1 MMAPDLNPCNDVTP
15 PRRSTRRRLVQS
27 TLFPHKPSEAPEA
40 NEKDDKEHE
49 YDDDYYITKKN
60 HKKRK
65 SKPAKTTPPK
75 KPSKS
80 KQNCSPK
87 KNGSI
92 NSVRESTLQQML
104 ADSVQADTYVPDLR
118 LEAKISAEENSRM
131 YAGREMHPLF
141 APRKV
146 NKRVQDVAESG
157 SNFYTAESGVER
169 ITCGP
174 IHVFE
179 NIQDDT
185 SFLDWREWTFLGKT
199 TYVNCGPESSN
210 SSVLEGSV
218 ESLNFDKL
226 NSPLYPV
233 GASVSQTALPSS
245 DQLSTQP
252 ENLQEIP
259 PSNSTLQANEQ
270 TDLEVDISATFSG
283 QVGVFRKSDAK
294 PLSRFLQESMRSY
307 YHSEGKAKD
316 CLWTHKYKPTKAI
329 EVCGNDEAVNILRD
343 WLHQWHEKRY
353 QSRKKS
359 SIGDKIDI
367 QDDDDDYICSRS
379 DYDSEDN
386 NEEDS
391 LQNVLLITGPIG
403 SGKSAAVYACA
414 EEQGFEILELNA
426 SDCRNGIAVKQY
438 FGDTLGSHGFKRL
451 SEHNTSSQNKTT
463 KLSPSLT
470 LPNGKTADKM
480 DDGVVE
486 LITVSDDEA
495 HSPCGTS
502 QKLLGKNN
510 VFACDKVQTLILVEE
525 IDILFPED
533 RGCIAAIQQIA
544 ETARGPIILT
554 SNSDN
559 HGLSDSFDRLH
570 VSFSLPSPKEL
581 LCHLYK
587 VCVTEGVNA
596 HPLLLEK
603 FIQSCDGDIRKTIMH
618 LQFWFQSERFRKD
631 GKAQTIY
638 GSLPFDLEVAHQ
650 ILPKIMPWDF
660 PSELSEKIEN
670 EIAKSISI
678 MEESSSLQGLV
689 KEELQIH
696 ERVNDLDEQF
706 GKTDYIEA
714 MKMEMIK
721 RNGSITDY
729 SEFEIQYNAISE
741 FSNCSGSPQASS
753 KQHGRR
759 KLVVMSSDSEDEGPN
774 NGHPFDKARKRQSL
788 EDNNESS
795 SKIKLS
801 ENYSRT
807 SFHKMVCSELEDS
820 EEEHFKFSETVDD
833 TCLSEICKSFDIS
846 CVPESTF
853 VPETVIE
860 NEIETMSEGVSSG
873 HLVGLPEVST
883 NEELIPTTFSGRK
896 RLKKMAQNSDL
907 LMNTEIPGS
916 FPKDVQYFLDE
927 KMETKIA
934 NVMDE
939 CSCVGFTLN
948 SNFVASIPSMETDIV
963 QKLWKELRDCR
974 MDLRQHANSEEP
986 GAIQLFKLADGLS
999 NLISEADLLHNHQ
1012 HTLCDIM
1019 ESPMFLSDEVTS
1031 SGYDEQMMMSTFAE
1045 HGFCFYAKQI
1055 ADMRLKL
1062 DHENKFDLTSEML
1075 ASTANVMALGKL
1087 SRQDLNKITNIYTEK
1102 QLEMNNPINHMQKS
1116 ENRTSLSNVI
1126 QSIVPARISLSL
1138 KDVPIN
1144 EYLSSLR
1151 RISRSEAS
1159 RISESVQMKRRG
1171 RVRGFQHYL
1180 SRCTMLSPED
1190 ISFVSESD
1198 LYRNN
1203 SSQCPAKVESNHA

>member
-1 MMAPDLNPCNDVTP
+1 MMAPDLSTCNEATP

-27 TLFPHKPSEAPEA
+27 TLFPHKPPPEA
-40 NEKDDKEHE
+40 NQKDDKEDEH
-49 YDDDYYITKKN
+49 DDDYCITEKN
-60 HKKRK
+60 RKKRK
-65 SKPAKTTPPK
+65 SKAAKTTPPK
-75 KPSKS
+75 KPPKS
-80 KQNCSPK
+80 KNCSPK
-87 KNGSI
+87 KNGPI
-92 NSVRESTLQQML
+92 NGVKELTLGQML
-104 ADSVQADTYVPDLR
+104 ADSVQADTHVPDLR

-157 SNFYTAESGVER
+157 SNFSTVERAVER

-185 SFLDWREWTFLGKT
+185 SLLDWGEWTFLGKT
-199 TYVNCGPESSN
+199 TYVNCSPESSN
-210 SSVLEGSV
+210 SFVLEGSV

-226 NSPLYPV
+226 NSPSDPT
-233 GASVSQTALPSS
+233 GASLSQTALPSS
-245 DQLSTQP
+245 DQPSIQP
-252 ENLQEIP
+252 ENLQEIS
-259 PSNSTLQANEQ
+259 PSNSTLQVNEQ
-270 TDLEVDISATFSG
+270 TDVEVDISATFSG
-283 QVGVFRKSDAK
+283 QDDIFGESHVK
-294 PLSRFLQESMRSY
+294 PSSRFLQESMKSY
-307 YHSEGKAKD
+307 YHSEGKTKD
-316 CLWTHKYKPTKAI
+316 CLWTYKYKPTKAI
-329 EVCGNDEAVNILRD
+329 EVCGNDEAVNFLRD
-343 WLHQWHEKRY
+343 WLHQWHERRY
-353 QSRKKS
+353 QSRKDS
-359 SIGDKIDI
+359 SIRDKIDI
-367 QDDDDDYICSRS
+367 QDDDDYICSGS
-379 DYDSEDN
+379 DYDSEDIN
-386 NEEDS
+386 KEDS

-451 SEHNTSSQNKTT
+451 LEHTASSQNKTT
-463 KLSPSLT
+463 KLSSSPA
-470 LPNGKTADKM
+470 LPNGKASDKM

-495 HSPCGTS
+495 HNLCGTS

-510 VFACDKVQTLILVEE
+510 VFAVQTLILVEE

-559 HGLSDSFDRLH
+559 HGLPDSFDRLH

-631 GKAQTIY
+631 GKVQTIY

-650 ILPKIMPWDF
+650 ILPKIMPWDL

-678 MEESSSLQGLV
+678 MEENSSLQGLV

-696 ERVNDLDEQF
+696 ERVNDLDVQF

-741 FSNCSGSPQASS
+741 FSNCSGSPLASS
-753 KQHGRR
+753 KQHGQR
-759 KLVVMSSDSEDEGPN
+759 KLVVMSSDSEDEDPN
-774 NGHPFDKARKRQSL
+774 NGLPFDKARKRQSL

-795 SKIKLS
+795 SEIKLS
-801 ENYSRT
+801 ENYSRA
-807 SFHKMVCSELEDS
+807 SFHKLVCSELEDS
-820 EEEHFKFSETVDD
+820 EEEHFKFSETADD
-833 TCLSEICKSFDIS
+833 TCLNETCRSLDIS

-860 NEIETMSEGVSSG
+860 NEIDTMSEAVSSG
-873 HLVGLPEVST
+873 HLVGPLQVST
-883 NEELIPTTFSGRK
+883 NKKLIPSTFSSRK

-907 LMNTEIPGS
+907 LMNTEIQGS
-916 FPKDVQYFLDE
+916 FSKDVQYFLDE
-927 KMETKIA
+927 KIETKIA

-939 CSCVGFTLN
+939 CSCVGFTPN
-948 SNFVASIPSMETDIV
+948 SKFVEPIPSIETDVV
-963 QKLWKELRDCR
+963 QKLWKEFRDCR
-974 MDLRQHANSEEP
+974 MDLRQHSNSEEA
-986 GAIQLFKLADGLS
+986 GAIQLFNLAGGLS

-1012 HTLCDIM
+1012 HKLCDIM
-1019 ESPMFLSDEVTS
+1019 ESPMFLSDQVAS
-1031 SGYDEQMMMSTFAE
+1031 SGHDEQMMMSTFAE

-1062 DHENKFDLTSEML
+1062 GHENKFDLTSEML
-1075 ASTANVMALGKL
+1075 ASTTNVMALGKL
-1087 SRQDLNKITNIYTEK
+1087 SRQDPSKSTNIYTEK
-1102 QLEMNNPINHMQKS
+1102 QLEMNNPISHMQKS

-1138 KDVPIN
+1138 RDVAIN

-1190 ISFVSESD
+1190 IAFVSESD
-1198 LYRNN
+1198 LYRKI
-1203 SSQCPAKVESNHA
+1203 SSLCPAEVENNHA